1 MPETIEVVDPST
13 PAPIPQDAPVAEPQV
28 KPAVPLKLTH
38 EVVEVEAEASTAA
51 SELGQLVGKQEG
63 NAGLLMAVIAVAG
76 GGAAWKFYSQRSK
89 QAHELNVREMELKA
103 NQPTVS
109 PPQCIAKHTDLEARI
124 SAAEAK
130 AAQAVTTADEVR
142 SKAGRVAPL
151 IAQVEEIDE
160 RVTVIET
167 ATKRA
172 SAKVKKA

>member
-1 MPETIEVVDPST
+1 MPETIEVVDPS
-13 PAPIPQDAPVAEPQV
+13 APIPQDAPVSEPV
-28 KPAVPLKLTH
+28 HAPAVPALTH
-38 EVVEVEAEASTAA
+38 EVAEVKAETASAA
-51 SELGQLVGKQEG
+51 GELQQLVGKQEG
-63 NAGLLMAVIAVAG
+63 SAGLLLAVIAVAG

-89 QAHELNVREMELKA
+89 EAHDLKVRAMELEAQK
-103 NQPTVS
+103 PTAS

-124 SAAEAK
+124 AAAEAK

-151 IAQVEEIDE
+151 VAQVEDIDE
-160 RVTVIET
+160 RVSVIET